1 MRTPPCGELRQVISI
16 TFLADLFDPPEA
28 LETIDAFDTFK
39 MFPERGLE
47 ATGPAFE
54 EPGV

>member
-1 MRTPPCGELRQVISI
+1 MSI

-39 MFPERGLE
+39 MLPERGLE
-47 ATGPAFE
+47 DTGPAFE